1 MKRLQRIFREQTGD
15 GMTRKSK
22 KFLISIV
29 ILLLTL
35 TAFGSGWKYTI
46 DVDIDMP
53 LNGFPLPV
61 PIFSKISTCGFEG
74 FNPFQMGYYFKRY
87 LSPIKPNVFDAYI
100 NFGTV
105 LLVVPYLDTGIDYIS
120 QSGLYIGIYLPLAFI
135 PLNAIYSSY
144 KIRNVPIFGI
154 NLGYFH

>member
-1 MKRLQRIFREQTGD
+1 MTG
-15 GMTRKSK
+15 KSK
-22 KFLISIV
+22 KFLISIL
-29 ILLLTL
+29 IILLTL
-35 TAFGSGWKYTI
+35 AAFGTGWKYTTDI
-46 DVDIDMP
+46 DIDMP

-61 PIFSKISTCGFEG
+61 PIFSKISTYGFEG

-87 LSPIKPNVFDAYI
+87 LMPIKPDVFDAYI

-105 LLVVPYLDTGIDYIS
+105 LLVIPYLDTGIDYIS

-135 PLNAIYSSY
+135 PLNGIYSFY
-144 KIRNVPIFGI
+144 GIRHAPIFGI